1 MPCSHHLSV
10 SGVRQNLVP
19 DKLSISTP
27 CANGDYRKTTVFKDL
42 DFDARLGL
50 LHSPDFA
57 EFATSQGLE
66 PADALDLPEVITRSM
81 LCVSPVVMDA
91 IGADG
96 EIKELQIPCGTANA
110 LKCESC
116 AEFSARLRQRQIMR
130 GIEGSDEETTRV
142 YLFTNTAPSWG
153 KVHRASIKRSD
164 EYKVRHLWGHKKEKA
179 LLTVSRQ
186 KGACECGKYHR
197 YDADEVGTPLK
208 PSTYNYAGEIMWS
221 ANLPNLVKSMTRTL
235 RHLASSHGI
244 DAKSLGILTV
254 FERQNRGSLHAHS
267 LLVVRGNPSSADAFT
282 TDLKAGWGDSYR
294 PTAEIPAS
302 RLAWYSSALIQRRW
316 ENLGTGLPAKPVKDC
331 IPQVNWK
338 NGELRPG
345 TQFGKIW
352 DLREVSG
359 NRNLDGE
366 SDGNNGFKQAAGYL
380 SKYLTKNQQAASPE
394 AMKTYTTSQ
403 RVHFMRLRIASAIL
417 TLDVVMWESQKRY
430 FLRKIKD
437 TETQL
442 ENTVMTLG
450 MIDADA
456 PEVIDLMKSES
467 RLNDDLFHAS
477 NGLRFVEANLGNPTM
492 GHPLFA
498 VLFDDDGNEFFSKR
512 VTTAEIVNKAETYS
526 EQRAARGLS
535 IVINKT
541 LDNLGFTGTLISV
554 SQWGCFLSD
563 LKQEMR
569 DWAEANG
576 HIFPEE
582 IEYVLRPDRMREVAV
597 ARMNPDKPLMPKLFD
612 MSTIGTVISTEPDPY
627 QALKFLT

>member
-1 MPCSHHLSV
+1 MFIILSV
-10 SGVRQNLVP
+10 SGGLPSLAP
-19 DKLSISTP
+19 DKLSVSTLCRGFP
-27 CANGDYRKTTVFKDL
+27 KKVTMFSDL
-42 DFDARLGL
+42 DLDARLGL
-50 LHSPDFA
+50 LHSQDFA

-66 PADALDLPEVITRSM
+66 PADALELPEVLTRSM
-81 LCVSPVVMDA
+81 LCVAPVVMDA

-96 EIKELQIPCGTANA
+96 EMKEIQIPCGTANS

-130 GIEGSDEETTRV
+130 GIEGSEEETTRV

-164 EYKVRHLWGHKKEKA
+164 EYKVRHLWGHKREKA

-186 KGACECGKYHR
+186 KGACECKKYHR
-197 YDADEVGTPLK
+197 YDDDVVGTPLN
-208 PSTYNYAGEIMWS
+208 PSTYNYAGEIIWS
-221 ANLPNLVKSMTRTL
+221 ANLPQLVKSMTRTL
-235 RHLASSHGI
+235 RHLAGNHGI

-282 TDLKAGWGDSYR
+282 TELKNGWGTDYC
-294 PTAEIPAS
+294 PTAEIPSS
-302 RLAWYSSALIQRRW
+302 RLAWYSSGLIQRRW
-316 ENLGTGLPAKPVKDC
+316 TALGTGLPATPLKDC
-331 IPQVNWK
+331 IPQVKWK
-338 NGELRPG
+338 GGELRPG

-366 SDGNNGFKQAAGYL
+366 NDGNNGFKQAAGYL

-403 RVHFMRLRIASAIL
+403 RVHFMRLRIASAVL

-442 ENTVMTLG
+442 ETTLGTLG
-450 MIDADA
+450 MVEADA
-456 PEVIDLMKSES
+456 PEVIELMQVEA
-467 RLNDDLFHAS
+467 RLSDDLRHYS
-477 NGLRFVEANLGNPTM
+477 SGVRWVEANLENPTM
-492 GHPLFA
+492 SHPLFN
-498 VLFDDDGNEFFSKR
+498 VLFKDDGNEFFSKR
-512 VTTAEIVNKAETYS
+512 VTTAEIVTKAGTYH

-569 DWAEANG
+569 EWAEANG

-582 IEYVLRPDRMREVAV
+582 VEYVLRPDRMREVAV
-597 ARMNPDKPLMPKLFD
+597 ARMPQDKPLSPKLFD
-612 MSTIGTVISTEPDPY
+612 LTTIGTVISSEPDPI
-627 QALKFLT
+627 QMARFLT